1 MKNEVFSIIA
11 VIVLALG
18 GTPTALAQHDEKAI
32 NVGFSIPEVALIDI
46 ESTGN
51 QTIEFELLP
60 SSETGGSPVIHQTN
74 NQEFWINYSSA
85 LGRFSQ
91 NRSIVAQ
98 VTGGTLPQGLDL
110 YIKAANYSG
119 NGDGYTGISAGKVKI
134 GFDPR
139 PVITGIGSAYTG
151 NGIGNG
157 HRLNFEID
165 ISQMEKITAN
175 ESIDFT
181 ILYTLTDN

>member
-1 MKNEVFSIIA
+1 MRNRVFSIIA
-11 VIVLALG
+11 VFVLGLLHAN
-18 GTPTALAQHDEKAI
+18 TARAQHDEKSI
-32 NVGFSIPEVALIDI
+32 NVAFSIPEVALIDI
-46 ESTGN
+46 EYLGS

-60 SSETGGSPVIHQTN
+60 SAETGGSPVVIQRT
-74 NQEFWINYSSA
+74 NQELWINYSSA

-91 NRSIVAQ
+91 HRSIVAQ
-98 VTGGTLPQGLDL
+98 VTDGNLPQGLDL
-110 YIKAANYSG
+110 YVNAADYSG
-119 NGDGYTGISAGKVKI
+119 NGDGHTGMSAGKVKLST
-134 GFDPR
+134 DPR
-139 PVITGIGSAYTG
+139 PVVTGIGSAYTG

-165 ISQMEKITAN
+165 ISQMEKVMAN